1 MPLPSFLLSVLLA
14 LAALPG
20 QVISTQTAAVK
31 PHASTLPSHLA
42 VLPVHKK
49 IQKSAAARRPKR
61 VLIVKSTI
69 NDQL

>member
-1 MPLPSFLLSVLLA
+1 MPSFLLSVVLA

-20 QVISTQTAAVK
+20 QVTPARTAAVK
-31 PHASTLPSHLA
+31 PHATELPSHLA

-61 VLIVKSTI
+61 VLIIKSTI